1 MSESPRFSR
10 SEVSNLL
17 SSLDVDEP
25 NGSPTRR
32 RYGGPHQDAVYSPIP
47 LLDTDPLVGESDGLC
62 TVRHLVDAATQHD
75 LNVLIEGES
84 GTGKNLIART
94 LHARSARKENWL
106 IVVNCELTTAEDL
119 KPLLLGPPAADEA
132 FDGGGVFEIASGGTV
147 VFDHVDALDADAQ
160 ARLDHILETLPFK
173 HLGGSCSE
181 AFGVRLVSIAS
192 ADLSR
197 SSFKEDLYHKLAQ
210 FPISVPPLR
219 ERGDDVLRLARHVLR
234 QRAERDRAA
243 EQLSLSEGAQDALQS
258 HDWPGNVRQLQ
269 NVIERAANAA
279 SSSTIEEQHLL
290 LPSSSASPSP
300 PTDSSSPS
308 STPDDA
314 PVPPDDPMTPVTE
327 QPTGLSDKT
336 ERIPTIEEMKKEAA
350 KRAYELCDGNVDQ
363 AAVVLGI
370 GRSTMYRMLN
380 RYDIK

>member
-10 SEVSNLL
+10 FVVSDLL
-17 SSLDVDEP
+17 SSFDVDAP

-47 LLDTDPLVGESDGLC
+47 LLDADPLVGESDGLC
-62 TVRHLVDAATQHD
+62 RVRRLVDAATQHD

-119 KPLLLGPPAADEA
+119 KPLLLGPPAASEA
-132 FDGGGVFEIASGGTV
+132 DFGGVCEIASGGTV

-160 ARLDHILETLPFK
+160 ARLSHILETHSFK
-173 HLGGSCSE
+173 RLGGSCSE
-181 AFGVRLVSIAS
+181 AFGVRLISITS
-192 ADLSR
+192 ANLPR

-234 QRAERDRAA
+234 QWAEHDRAA
-243 EQLSLSEGAQDALQS
+243 EQLSLSEGAQDVLQS

-269 NVIERAANAA
+269 NVVERAANAA

-314 PVPPDDPMTPVTE
+314 PVPPDDSMTPVTE

-336 ERIPTIEEMKKEAA
+336 ERIPTIEQIKKEAA